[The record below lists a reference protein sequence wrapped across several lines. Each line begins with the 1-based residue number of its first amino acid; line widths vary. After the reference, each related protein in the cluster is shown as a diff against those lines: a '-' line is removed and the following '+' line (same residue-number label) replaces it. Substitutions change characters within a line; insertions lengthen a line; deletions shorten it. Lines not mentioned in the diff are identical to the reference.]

1 MKHKGGSE
9 TKGGFYWKKGAWE
22 VVTVEGKTGVLPGG
36 QESEYIK
43 LHGLLLLPVALIIS
57 IAYVVFLPVVGF
69 AMIFGTLFKKIARAL
84 ARKSVP
90 EQPVEN
96 GASAGQRR

>member
-22 VVTVEGKTGVLPGG
+22 IVTVEGKTGMLPGTE
-36 QESEYIK
+36 ESEYIRV
-43 LHGLLLLPVALIIS
+43 HGLLLLPVALIIS

-69 AMIFGTLFKKIARAL
+69 AMVFGTLGKKIGKAL
-84 ARKSVP
+84 FRKPVP
-90 EQPVEN
+90 EHRVEN
-96 GASAGQRR
+96 GASAGQHR